1 MTTLFP
7 LPSPALPEFTTLLL
21 KGPFHASAPIHL
33 CLTHLA
39 NRPGTRAV
47 FLTPSRDNFVAALRD
62 LNDDWLNEC
71 GGFGAVY
78 EVLSRV
84 EVFYPPT
91 PSHASLALSML
102 RVAHPEKAPS
112 QQEISSP
119 CLVLLHELSSYFLD
133 GDGLHNVASYLSVVA
148 HALTTLKSL
157 SEHESRYVCPFEFSR
172 TKIRQAL
179 RPRVSLVLMDSKLDS
194 LSLPVLR
201 PSIHAPEVELGGQ
214 SDPPYRVGFLVDRYF
229 EWVEDTS
236 PSQPGSLTHT
246 LRLRETA
253 RGDDGDD
260 VVLLWKRI
268 DGKGRVFTDRP
279 GVSYTW
285 Q

>member
-39 NRPGTRAV
+39 NRPGTCAV
-47 FLTPSRDNFVAALRD
+47 LLTPSRDNFVAALRD

-84 EVFYPPT
+84 EVFYAPT

-102 RVAHPEKAPS
+102 RVAHPEKPPS
-112 QQEISSP
+112 QLEISSP

-157 SEHESRYVCPFEFSR
+157 SEHESR
-172 TKIRQAL
+172 
-179 RPRVSLVLMDSKLDS
+179 PRVSLVVMDSKLDS

-214 SDPPYRVGFLVDRYF
+214 SDPPYCVGFLVDRYF
-229 EWVEDTS
+229 EWVGTFESKDTS

-253 RGDDGDD
+253 RGDDGDV
-260 VVLLWKRI
+260 VVLLWKQI